1 MDRNGSRLM
10 CVVFSIFI
18 FTVELTNR
26 LQERRENV
34 YVASGASYNSY
45 TITSDLGLTL
55 ASNLTISDTCL

>member
-1 MDRNGSRLM
+1 M